1 MSREFSTQC
10 LSALACGLM
19 MVVAACSGTSD
30 KQDGEQAASNGVRL
44 SPNPAYAASR
54 IDVTFDDRWIDPATC
69 RFVWKRNGA
78 VIEEAR
84 AKALDSSNF
93 SKGDIIA
100 VEVLVEDSTGAT
112 PRKLSATVEVV
123 NTPPKISGVT
133 VVMTTATG
141 KPEVQAVVQCTDPDG
156 DGVTYRYRWFKNDG
170 PLIGEDGPSL
180 RPAELSRSDRVTVE
194 VVADDGDSESPPVR
208 SDVLQIENH
217 PPQFS
222 SQPVAPQPSDT
233 TFRYQVTVVDPD
245 RDPLSLELV
254 SAPAGMTMG
263 ADGAVVWR
271 LPSQKERQGEHRV
284 SIKATD
290 SKGGE
295 AVQDFSLRFDSSK
308 AAAKTKP

>member
-1 MSREFSTQC
+1 
-10 LSALACGLM
+10 M
-19 MVVAACSGTSD
+19 MAVAACSGKSD
-30 KQDGEQAASNGVRL
+30 KQNGTEEAAANGVRL

-54 IDVTFDDRWIDPATC
+54 IDVTFDDPWIDPATC
-69 RFVWKRNGA
+69 RFVWKRNGG

-84 AKALDSSNF
+84 TKALDSSNF

-100 VEVLVEDSTGAT
+100 VEVLVEDSTGAK
-112 PRKLSATVEVV
+112 PQRMNATVKVV
-123 NTPPKISGVT
+123 NTPPKITGVT
-133 VVMTTATG
+133 VMMTTATG
-141 KPEVQAVVQCTDPDG
+141 KPEVQAIVQSADPDG
-156 DGVTYRYRWFKNDG
+156 DGVTYRYRWFKNDD
-170 PLIGEDGPSL
+170 LIGRVDGPSL
-180 RPAELSRSDRVTVE
+180 RPAEFSRSDRVTVE
-194 VVADDGDSESPPVR
+194 VIAGDGESDSPPVR
-208 SDVLQIENH
+208 SDVLEIENH

-245 RDPLSLELV
+245 RDPLAFELV

-263 ADGAVVWR
+263 PDGAVVWR
-271 LPSQKERQGEHRV
+271 LPSQKERQGEHHV
-284 SIKATD
+284 SIKVTD